1 MTNLY
6 ANSVFEDNP
15 TCLWALDEALPATP
29 TGIITRPSTIPT
41 VQTNAKIANAFGN
54 SRFPAYYMSNGTVL
68 YVRDGGIPL
77 VFGSSSVTSVLPNTD
92 QPTEPSV
99 IFPGFGFL
107 NNDGRA
113 KTITFE
119 AWLRITTNT
128 HYPRRII
135 GPIVGTDGLYV
146 NGPFLTLKVGDNIGS
161 HYIGEWDR
169 PMLVD
174 IYYSQSSAGL
184 ILNGEQVISLSF
196 DYKDLS
202 LPAKTSNAGK
212 DQDWI
217 GIFAH
222 TNVPLIQ
229 LDCVAIYPYQVSTEK
244 AKLHYVKGQS
254 VESPELKNSSNS
266 DVPIIVDH
274 QMSKYANNYSYPG
287 TGRWQNGAIDNVST
301 DGNRLSAPNYS
312 LPTIVFQNP
321 QGTEAQELKT
331 LSGWYKL
338 QESLPGQTMT
348 TTLTDG
354 TLMDNSVFFSINPTQ
369 TANVTTTDGGANT
382 ATTVSMW
389 ANGHIYFDNFNLLLG
404 DTIEAIYGVFKVAAL
419 PATKQVLFKITNNL
433 NEYFEA
439 SINNSANISYVF
451 GSPAGV
457 VETFTSSGV
466 VNTTNKFVAGVNISQ
481 LVTASTGS
489 QLASFFA
496 NRSSLKMYFG
506 ATDKFENTFTG
517 NIYKI
522 GFCNTKNLNKIS
534 TSFEDGKAKNLEA
547 DRNIFDA
554 HFASYTL
561 IGVTT
566 FGSFALDIA
575 IAGSWEDYVPLT
587 LLAKNIITSTAGAA
601 ETNEYR
607 LSTIQHNIDYPNIS
621 NINNALIKEYV
632 EIKDLGVST
641 VSSSQ
646 IDKDKVV
653 LSGGP
658 FASNVITFTQDS
670 QIKWENTSYQV
681 DNNSLLFPPPT
692 SGTYVSGP
700 RLEER
705 GLSTLIEMYVPG
717 IIRNPLSIRSLEL
730 SAQAMNNSTIKTPI
744 GTKFGKDVYSYSD
757 SGSADYAYP
766 FYGTVYKSS
775 TPYLYLTKFSGFRGA
790 FGSGGGGTNTL
801 GIEIPINKFAQDKYQ
816 MNYIQMA
823 IYTDKNF
830 ATSGDR
836 NIFSVK
842 DNSKTIF
849 INYSSSTGTTAKLE
863 AKSGSVGGSTYSDVK
878 FYVDGKELTAG
889 NDIVI
894 HKGQWHMI
902 GIKFSPLLSFDSID
916 TGYIR
921 VGATQ
926 FVVNNIV
933 DYQIPEALLRS
944 TQFFDTWGEYVDPAL
959 ADADN
964 NWANVLSISSTL
976 PLITGAVSS
985 SDVVTYTTASAHGL
999 TTGDRVTVT
1008 NLTAA
1013 YNASNVTTTVI
1024 TPTTFSA
1031 TVAGSGT
1038 GTAADQNGNFVI
1050 IQQWQNTY
1058 IDSVGAVGEVLNPTE
1073 IYNSYIKSNT
1083 VLADELNTKMTVA
1096 PSQYLAFLGNRW
1108 QTYSVI
1114 PL

>member
-1 MTNLY
+1 MSVNLY

-15 TCLWALDEALPATP
+15 TCLWALDEDLPTVP
-29 TGIITRPSTIPT
+29 TGIVTLPSTIPT
-41 VQTNAKIANAFGN
+41 VQTNGKVAAAFGN

-68 YVRDGGIPL
+68 YVRNGGIPL
-77 VFGSSSVTSVLPNTD
+77 VFGSSSVTSVLPNTH
-92 QPTEPSV
+92 QPAEPSV

-119 AWLRITTNT
+119 AWLKITTHT

-146 NGPFLTLKVGDNIGS
+146 NGPFLTLKIGDNIGS

-196 DYKDLS
+196 DYRDLS
-202 LPAKTSNAGK
+202 LPGKTNDSGD

-217 GIFAH
+217 GVFAH

-254 VESPELKNSSNS
+254 IESPELKNSSNT

-301 DGNRLSAPNYS
+301 DGNRLSVPNYS

-321 QGTEAQELKT
+321 QGAEAQEVKT
-331 LSGWYKL
+331 LSGWYNL
-338 QESLPGQTMT
+338 QESLAGQSMT
-348 TTLTDG
+348 TTLSDG
-354 TLMDNSVFFSINPTQ
+354 TLMDNNVFFSINPTE
-369 TANVTTTDGGANT
+369 TANVTTVDGGANT
-382 ATTVSMW
+382 TTTVSMW
-389 ANGHIYFDNFNLLLG
+389 TNGHIYFDNFNMLLG
-404 DTIEAIYGVFKVAAL
+404 DTIEAIYGVFKVATL

-433 NEYFEA
+433 NEYLEA
-439 SINNSANISYVF
+439 SITDNDISYSFVSVSGSQTFSSANVVTA
-451 GSPAGV
+451 GS
-457 VETFTSSGV
+457 
-466 VNTTNKFVAGVNISQ
+466 NFVAGINISE

-489 QLASFFA
+489 QLASFFS

-534 TSFEDGKAKNLEA
+534 TSFQDGKAKNA
-547 DRNIFDA
+547 DTTIFNS

-575 IAGSWEDYVPLT
+575 IAGSWEDYVPLS
-587 LLAKNIITSTAGAA
+587 LLAKNVITSANGAA
-601 ETNEYR
+601 ETSEYR
-607 LSTIQHNIDYPNIS
+607 LNTIQHNIDYPNIL
-621 NINNALIKEYV
+621 NISNALVKEYV

-646 IDKDKVV
+646 INKTKVT
-653 LSGGP
+653 LSAGE
-658 FASNVITFTQDS
+658 FASNVIDFS
-670 QIKWENTSYQV
+670 NGWENIIYEI
-681 DNNSLLFPPPT
+681 DNNSLLFPPAT
-692 SGTYVSGP
+692 ADTYVSGP

-705 GLSTLIEMYVPG
+705 GLSTLIEIYVPG

-730 SAQAMNNSTIKTPI
+730 SSQAMNHSDTKTAI
-744 GTKFGKDVYSYSD
+744 GTKFGKDVYSYLD
-757 SGSADYAYP
+757 SGSVDYSYP
-766 FYGTVYKSS
+766 YHGTVYKSS
-775 TPYLYLTKFSGFRGA
+775 TPYLYLTKFSGFRG
-790 FGSGGGGTNTL
+790 GILGNTGAT
-801 GIEIPINKFAQDKYQ
+801 GIEIPLNQFSQESYQ
-816 MNYIQMA
+816 VNYIQMA
-823 IYTDKNF
+823 IYTNSNFLTATSNNPIFIVKDKN
-830 ATSGDR
+830 
-836 NIFSVK
+836 
-842 DNSKTIF
+842 KTIF
-849 INYSSSTGTTAKLE
+849 INYTSATGTSATLLAKKTTYNGTA
-863 AKSGSVGGSTYSDVK
+863 YSDAE
-878 FYVDGKELTAG
+878 FYVDGVKDG
-889 NDIVI
+889 II
-894 HKGQWHMI
+894 YPGQWHMI
-902 GIKFSPLLSFDSID
+902 GVKFNPLLSFDGID
-916 TGYIR
+916 SGYVR
-921 VGATQ
+921 LPANQ
-926 FVVNNIV
+926 FTINNVV
-933 DYQIPEALLRS
+933 DYQIPASLVRS
-944 TQFFDTWGEYVDPAL
+944 TQFFDTWAEYVDTAL
-959 ADADN
+959 GADN
-964 NWANVLSISSTL
+964 YDWEDL
-976 PLITGAVSS
+976 PAMSGVGS
-985 SDVVTYTTASAHGL
+985 
-999 TTGDRVTVT
+999 
-1008 NLTAA
+1008 
-1013 YNASNVTTTVI
+1013 
-1024 TPTTFSA
+1024 PTWENIY
-1031 TVAGSGT
+1031 V
-1038 GTAADQNGNFVI
+1038 
-1050 IQQWQNTY
+1050 
-1058 IDSVGAVGEVLNPTE
+1058 DSVGSIGEVLNPTE

-1083 VLADELNTKMTVA
+1083 VLADELNTKITVA
-1096 PSQYLAFLGNRW
+1096 PSAYKVFIGNRW

>member
-1 MTNLY
+1 MSINLY

-15 TCLWALDEALPATP
+15 TCLWALDEDLPATP
-29 TGIITRPSTIPT
+29 TGIITLPTTIPT
-41 VQTNAKIANAFGN
+41 VQTNGKIAAAFGN

-77 VFGSSSVTSVLPNTD
+77 VFGSSSVTSVLPNTH
-92 QPTEPSV
+92 QPAEPSV

-202 LPAKTSNAGK
+202 LPEKTSDAGD

-222 TNVPLIQ
+222 SNVPLIQ

-266 DVPIIVDH
+266 DVPIIFDH

-312 LPTIVFQNP
+312 LPTVVFQNP
-321 QGTEAQELKT
+321 QGTDAQELKT
-331 LSGWYKL
+331 LSGWYDL
-338 QESLPGQTMT
+338 QESLPGQSMT
-348 TTLTDG
+348 TTLSDG
-354 TLMDNSVFFSINPTQ
+354 TLMDNDVFFSINPTA
-369 TANVTTTDGGANT
+369 TANTTTTDGGAET
-382 ATTVSMW
+382 STPVSMW
-389 ANGHIYFDNFNLLLG
+389 ANGHIYFDNFNMLLG
-404 DTIEAIYGVFKVAAL
+404 DTIEAIYGVFKVAATS
-419 PATKQVLFKITNNL
+419 ATKQVLFKITNNL
-433 NEYFEA
+433 NEYFEV
-439 SINNSANISYVF
+439 SITNDDISYKFESVS
-451 GSPAGV
+451 GSQTFSSDNAVTAG
-457 VETFTSSGV
+457 S
-466 VNTTNKFVAGVNISQ
+466 KFVAGINISQ
-481 LVTASTGS
+481 LVAASTGS

-534 TSFEDGKAKNLEA
+534 TSFEDGKAKNA
-547 DRNIFDA
+547 DIATFNS

-575 IAGSWEDYVPLT
+575 IAGSWEDYVPLS
-587 LLAKNIITSTAGAA
+587 LLAKNVITSAA
-601 ETNEYR
+601 NTTETNEYR
-607 LSTIQHNIDYPNIS
+607 LSTIQHNIDYPNIL

-632 EIKDLGVST
+632 ELKDLGVST
-641 VSSSQ
+641 VSSNQ
-646 IDKDKVV
+646 INKTKESIVDPV
-653 LSGGP
+653 
-658 FASNVITFTQDS
+658 FASNQVTFIDGF
-670 QIKWENTSYQV
+670 WENTLYLM
-681 DNNSLLFPPPT
+681 DNNTTIRPPLT
-692 SGTYVSGP
+692 ANEYVSGP

-705 GLSTLIEMYVPG
+705 GLSTLIEMYIPG

-730 SAQAMNNSTIKTPI
+730 SAQAMNHSTIKTPI
-744 GTKFGKDVYSYSD
+744 GTKFGKDVYSYYQD
-757 SGSADYAYP
+757 GMTTNYAYP
-766 FYGTVYKSS
+766 LYGTVYKSS
-775 TPYLYLTKFSGFRGA
+775 TPYLYLTKFSGFRGL
-790 FGSGGGGTNTL
+790 FGSGAGGSTAT
-801 GIEIPINKFAQDKYQ
+801 GIEIPINTFSQDKYQ

-823 IYTDKNF
+823 VYTDKDF
-830 ATSGDR
+830 AEGSLD
-836 NIFSVK
+836 IFSVK
-842 DNSKTIF
+842 DSEKTIF
-849 INYSSSTGTTAKLE
+849 VNYSYLTATSAKLM
-863 AKSGSVGGSTYSDVK
+863 AKKDTFDGATYSGVQ
-878 FYVDGKELTAG
+878 FYIDGKECTPG
-889 NDIVI
+889 NDVVMY
-894 HKGQWHMI
+894 KGQWHMI
-902 GIKFSPLLSFDSID
+902 GIKFSPLLSFDNIN

-921 VGATQ
+921 VGSTQ
-926 FVVNNIV
+926 FVINNIV

-944 TQFFDTWGEYVDPAL
+944 TQFFDTWAEYIDPSL

-964 NWANVLSISSTL
+964 NWANVATSFSNL
-976 PLITGAVSS
+976 PAITGAVSA
-985 SDVVTYTTASAHGL
+985 SDVVTYTTATAHGL
-999 TTGDRVTVT
+999 VATDRVTVT
-1008 NLTAA
+1008 NLSAA
-1013 YNASNVTTTVI
+1013 YNASNVAITVVS
-1024 TPTTFSA
+1024 PTTFSA

-1038 GTAADQNGNFVI
+1038 GTAADQDGNFGI
-1050 IQQWQNTY
+1050 IQKWENTY

-1073 IYNSYIKSNT
+1073 IYYSYIKSNT
-1083 VLADELNTKMTVA
+1083 VLADETNTKMTVA
-1096 PSQYLAFLGNRW
+1096 PSRYQVFLGNRW
-1108 QTYSVI
+1108 QKYNVI